1 MANLIKIDRNGSKH
15 WEGMITCDR
24 CGGVGGADQWQ
35 YTGYTCYKC
44 GGTGKV
50 FAKWIER
57 TPEYEAKLIA
67 KRKAKLEAKQAEQA
81 EEIRK
86 IQMEQERLQKEQEA
100 KEALIKAQ
108 KAVSQYVGAVGA
120 KIVTEAVFEHTATVH
135 FRMGWMEQTMHIH
148 SFRDSDGNLL
158 VWKTSSNGLWD
169 LEEGCKVKITATV
182 KEHAEYRDEKQ
193 TVLTRCKIVKI

>member
-1 MANLIKIDRNGSKH
+1 MSEMIRNF
-15 WEGMITCDR
+15 E
-24 CGGVGGADQWQ
+24 
-35 YTGYTCYKC
+35 
-44 GGTGKV
+44 
-50 FAKWIER
+50 E
-57 TPEYEAKLIA
+57 
-67 KRKAKLEAKQAEQA
+67 LEAKQAEQA

-108 KAVSQYVGAVGA
+108 KAVSQYVSTVGA
-120 KIVTEAVFEHTATVH
+120 KITCEAVYEHTANVS

-158 VWKTSSNGLWD
+158 IWKTSSNGLWD
-169 LEEGCKVKITATV
+169 LEEGCKVKITGTV
-182 KEHAEYRDEKQ
+182 KEHAQYRDEKQ